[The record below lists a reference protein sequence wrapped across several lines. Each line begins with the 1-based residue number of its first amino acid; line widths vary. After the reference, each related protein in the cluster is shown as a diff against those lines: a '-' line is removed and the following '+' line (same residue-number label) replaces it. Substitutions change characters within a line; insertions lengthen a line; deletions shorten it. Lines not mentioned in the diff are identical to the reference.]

1 MTKQDRQKITILGV
15 LLAILASVVVMVLR
29 INDTP
34 ATTTA
39 AVQVPET
46 SKISV
51 NPPAPSDA
59 SLRKDLLDKP
69 DTHQEIGKRNI
80 FEYRQAPPPPPP
92 PGPPRGSRSARL
104 FESNPDGSGSVPGN
118 FPPPTTQPPLPPQIP
133 LKYVGYLTVDA
144 PGGGFVAVLSDD
156 SRHYSVT
163 NGEVLMGRYRVL
175 TISDKIVDIED
186 LEYKRR
192 QSLPI
197 VK

>member
-1 MTKQDRQKITILGV
+1 MTKQDRQKVIILSV
-15 LLAILASVVVMVLR
+15 LLAVLASVVVMVLR
-29 INDTP
+29 MNDTP

-51 NPPAPSDA
+51 NPP
-59 SLRKDLLDKP
+59 
-69 DTHQEIGKRNI
+69 
-80 FEYRQAPPPPPP
+80 
-92 PGPPRGSRSARL
+92 
-104 FESNPDGSGSVPGN
+104 
-118 FPPPTTQPPLPPQIP
+118 
-133 LKYVGYLTVDA
+133 
-144 PGGGFVAVLSDD
+144 GGGFVAVLSDD

-163 NGEVLMGRYRVL
+163 TGEVLMGRYRVL
-175 TISDKIVDIED
+175 TISDKIVDVED

>member
-1 MTKQDRQKITILGV
+1 MTKQDRQKVIILGV
-15 LLAILASVVVMVLR
+15 LLAVLASVVVMVVR
-29 INDTP
+29 MNDTP

-51 NPPAPSDA
+51 NPPSDA

-69 DTHQEIGKRNI
+69 DTGQQIGKRNI
-80 FEYRQAPPPPPP
+80 FEYRQVPPPPPP
-92 PGPPRGSRSARL
+92 EPPRGSRTTR
-104 FESNPDGSGSVPGN
+104 FEPNAGGIGSVPGN
-118 FPPPTTQPPLPPQIP
+118 FPPPTVQPPLPPQIP

-163 NGEVLMGRYRVL
+163 TGEVLMGRYRVL
-175 TISDKIVDIED
+175 TISDKIVDVED

>member
-1 MTKQDRQKITILGV
+1 MTKQDRQKISILGV
-15 LLAILASVVVMVLR
+15 LLAVLASVVVMVLR

-39 AVQVPET
+39 AVQAPET

-51 NPPAPSDA
+51 NPPGDA

-69 DTHQEIGKRNI
+69 DTGQEIGKRNI
-80 FEYRQAPPPPPP
+80 FEYRQAPPPPPA
-92 PGPPRGSRSARL
+92 PPRGSRSARP
-104 FESNPDGSGSVPGN
+104 FSPSDGSVPGN
-118 FPPPTTQPPLPPQIP
+118 FPPPTAQPPLPPQIP
-133 LKYVGYLTVDA
+133 LKYVGYLTLDT

-163 NGEVLMGRYRVL
+163 AGEVLMGRYRVL
-175 TISDKIVDIED
+175 SISDKIVDVED

>member
-1 MTKQDRQKITILGV
+1 MTKQDRQKISILGV
-15 LLAILASVVVMVLR
+15 LLAVLASVVVMVLR
-29 INDTP
+29 LNETP

-51 NPPAPSDA
+51 NPPAPGDA

-92 PGPPRGSRSARL
+92 PGPPRGSRSARQ
-104 FESNPDGSGSVPGN
+104 SNPDGIDAAFAN
-118 FPPPTTQPPLPPQIP
+118 FPRPTAQPPLPPQIP
-133 LKYVGYLTVDA
+133 LKYVGYLTLDA

-163 NGEVLMGRYRVL
+163 TGEVLMGRYRVL
-175 TISDKIVDIED
+175 MISDKIVDVED

>member
-1 MTKQDRQKITILGV
+1 MTKQDRQKVIILGV
-15 LLAILASVVVMVLR
+15 LLAVLASVVVMVLR
-29 INDTP
+29 MNDTP

-51 NPPAPSDA
+51 NPPSDA

-69 DTHQEIGKRNI
+69 DTGQQIGKRNI

-92 PGPPRGSRSARL
+92 EPPRGSRITR
-104 FESNPDGSGSVPGN
+104 FEPNAGGIGSVPGN
-118 FPPPTTQPPLPPQIP
+118 FPPPTVQPPLPPQIP

-163 NGEVLMGRYRVL
+163 TGEVLMGRYRVL
-175 TISDKIVDIED
+175 TISDKIVDVED

>member
-1 MTKQDRQKITILGV
+1 MTKQDKQKISILGV
-15 LLAILASVVVMVLR
+15 LLAVLASVVVMVLR

-34 ATTTA
+34 ATTTGT
-39 AVQVPET
+39 VQAPET

-51 NPPAPSDA
+51 NPPGDA

-69 DTHQEIGKRNI
+69 DTGQEIGKRNI

-92 PGPPRGSRSARL
+92 APPRGSGSARQ
-104 FESNPDGSGSVPGN
+104 FQSDPSDGIGSVPGN
-118 FPPPTTQPPLPPQIP
+118 FPPPNQPPLPPQIP
-133 LKYVGYLTVDA
+133 LKYVGYLTLDT
-144 PGGGFVAVLSDD
+144 PGGGSVAVLSDD

-163 NGEVLMGRYRVL
+163 AGEVLMGRYRVL
-175 TISDKIVDIED
+175 TISDKIVDVED
-186 LEYKRR
+186 LQFKRR

>member
-1 MTKQDRQKITILGV
+1 MTKQDRQKVIILGV
-15 LLAILASVVVMVLR
+15 LLAVLASVVVMVLR
-29 INDTP
+29 MNDTP

-51 NPPAPSDA
+51 NPPSDA

-69 DTHQEIGKRNI
+69 DTGQQIGKRNI
-80 FEYRQAPPPPPP
+80 FEYRQAPPPTPPA
-92 PGPPRGSRSARL
+92 PPRGSRSAGP
-104 FESNPDGSGSVPGN
+104 FQPEGIGSVPGN
-118 FPPPTTQPPLPPQIP
+118 FPPPSVQPPLPPQIP

-163 NGEVLMGRYRVL
+163 TGEVLMGRYRVL
-175 TISDKIVDIED
+175 TISDKIVDVED

>member
-1 MTKQDRQKITILGV
+1 MTKQDRQKIIILGV
-15 LLAILASVVVMVLR
+15 LLAVLASVVIMVLR
-29 INDTP
+29 MNETP

-51 NPPAPSDA
+51 NPPAPGDA

-69 DTHQEIGKRNI
+69 DTGQQIGKRNI
-80 FEYRQAPPPPPP
+80 FEYRQAPPPPPAV
-92 PGPPRGSRSARL
+92 PPRGSRTTR
-104 FESNPDGSGSVPGN
+104 FESNPGGIGSVPGN
-118 FPPPTTQPPLPPQIP
+118 FPPPTVQPPLPPQIP
-133 LKYVGYLTVDA
+133 LKYVGYLTLDA

-163 NGEVLMGRYRVL
+163 PGEVLMGRYRVL
-175 TISDKIVDIED
+175 TISDKIVDVED

>member
-1 MTKQDRQKITILGV
+1 MTKQDRQKISILGV
-15 LLAILASVVVMVLR
+15 LLAVLASVVVMALR
-29 INDTP
+29 LNETP

-39 AVQVPET
+39 AVQVSET
-46 SKISV
+46 PKISV
-51 NPPAPSDA
+51 NPPAPGDA

-69 DTHQEIGKRNI
+69 DTHEEIGKRNI

-92 PGPPRGSRSARL
+92 APPRGSRSARQ
-104 FESNPDGSGSVPGN
+104 SNPDGIGSAFAN
-118 FPPPTTQPPLPPQIP
+118 FPPATSQPPLPPQIP
-133 LKYVGYLTVDA
+133 LKYVGYLTLDA

-156 SRHYSVT
+156 ARHYSVT
-163 NGEVLMGRYRVL
+163 TGEVLMGRYRVL
-175 TISDKIVDIED
+175 MISDKIVDVED